1 MEKQALR
8 DPRILRK
15 NVPGHRRFTLEEGQ
29 ARIEIVWGVN
39 WTSKFENYFMF
50 QDYGPDGE
58 YSEAHLSAK
67 SIPSEK

>member
-1 MEKQALR
+1 M
-8 DPRILRK
+8 
-15 NVPGHRRFTLEEGQ
+15 PGHRRFTLEEAQ

-67 SIPSEK
+67 SIPPEK